1 METKKN
7 YTFEFMQISKYISDL
22 LFRYDCV
29 VVPNFGAFLAQK
41 VSAEI
46 HPHTDAFYPP
56 KKRLSF
62 NVQLQSNDGVLAN
75 HIAVSERISYENA
88 LAKIDKQVNALK
100 VQLRGNEA
108 LLLEHIGT
116 LQLTKTGELV
126 FEPTYHLNYLTES
139 FGLSQ
144 FVSPA
149 VSRVP
154 HLKITKTTEQKA
166 PIGLSSK
173 KRKTQNVFKY
183 AAVAV
188 IMLGLVGFFGSNT
201 YLQRIERQNI
211 LAQEEANMALD
222 NKIQEATFVMSNPL
236 PAVTLEVT
244 NTSGNFHIVAGHNA
258 GDVAKEAA
266 NVAGVSGV
274 LHADGAEYANGI
286 AENLVPL
293 IVGLA
298 DQYSHIFA
306 PATTYGKN
314 IMPGVAALKD
324 VAQISDIIRVESADT
339 FQRPIYQGQS
349 T

>member
-7 YTFEFMQISKYISDL
+7 YTFELMQISKYISDL

-244 NTSGNFHIVAGHNA
+244 NTSGNFHIVAGA
-258 GDVAKEAA
+258 
-266 NVAGVSGV
+266 
-274 LHADGAEYANGI
+274 
-286 AENLVPL
+286 
-293 IVGLA
+293 
-298 DQYSHIFA
+298 F
-306 PATTYGKN
+306 
-314 IMPGVAALKD
+314 
-324 VAQISDIIRVESADT
+324 RVEANSDRKLRQLRRLGFNARKIGQNRYGLHQVVYDSYQTRQQAQRALYQIKRTQDSSAWLLIKVL
-339 FQRPIYQGQS
+339 P
-349 T
+349 

>member
-100 VQLRGNEA
+100 VQLSGNEA

-244 NTSGNFHIVAGHNA
+244 NTSGNFHIVAGA
-258 GDVAKEAA
+258 
-266 NVAGVSGV
+266 
-274 LHADGAEYANGI
+274 
-286 AENLVPL
+286 
-293 IVGLA
+293 
-298 DQYSHIFA
+298 F
-306 PATTYGKN
+306 
-314 IMPGVAALKD
+314 
-324 VAQISDIIRVESADT
+324 RVEANSDRKLRQLRRLGFNARKIGQNRYGLHQVVYDSYQTRQQAQRALYQIKRTQDSSAWLLIKVL
-339 FQRPIYQGQS
+339 P
-349 T
+349 

>member
-244 NTSGNFHIVAGHNA
+244 NTSGNFHIVAGA
-258 GDVAKEAA
+258 
-266 NVAGVSGV
+266 
-274 LHADGAEYANGI
+274 
-286 AENLVPL
+286 
-293 IVGLA
+293 
-298 DQYSHIFA
+298 F
-306 PATTYGKN
+306 
-314 IMPGVAALKD
+314 
-324 VAQISDIIRVESADT
+324 RVEANSDRKLRQLRRLGFNARKIGQNRYGLHQVVYDSYQTRQQAQRALYQIKRTQDSSAWLLIKVL
-339 FQRPIYQGQS
+339 P
-349 T
+349 